1 MTLKKKKNKD
11 VKMRKERGDWQARG
25 WNNLKPEHLCR
36 LCSTHVDRSYW
47 DQEPRFGNRAREG
60 WKMAVLKLSF
70 TPAYGLSLEMRRES
84 PWTAQRQVL
93 EILMSVF
100 SAMWSSSQFIQ
111 PWPAWQW
118 EGRVFIPRN
127 TLDPLRDSIL
137 ISLYNTSL
145 R

>member
-1 MTLKKKKNKD
+1 
-11 VKMRKERGDWQARG
+11 MRKEQGDWQARG

-36 LCSTHVDRSYW
+36 LCSTHVERSYW

-70 TPAYGLSLEMRRES
+70 TPAYRLSLEMRRES

-93 EILMSVF
+93 EILASVF
-100 SAMWSSSQFIQ
+100 SATGSWSQFMQ

-118 EGRVFIPRN
+118 EGCLCREILWTPLETAPWLVFTALLWGRDCPASC
-127 TLDPLRDSIL
+127 LRGL
-137 ISLYNTSL
+137 H
-145 R
+145 